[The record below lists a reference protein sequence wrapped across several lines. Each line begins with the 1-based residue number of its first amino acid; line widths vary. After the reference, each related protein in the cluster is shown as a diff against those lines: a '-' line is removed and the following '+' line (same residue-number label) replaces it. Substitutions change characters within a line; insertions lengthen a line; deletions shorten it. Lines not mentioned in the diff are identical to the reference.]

1 MSAFPCQSYS
11 EDLDEFAQA
20 IITGG
25 WMTEA
30 EITSA
35 LSTKQATLVSGT
47 NIKTVNSTSL
57 LGSGDIAISGGGD
70 VYLASANQF
79 TNTNTFNGTPNASFP
94 QRVGALQIVEGG
106 IVQSGNGDTTG
117 GGQPRVLHR
126 FNNSQTDSD
135 AVGWGHIYTNSGA
148 FTSSNGTSYRDHVF
162 CCGINVAG
170 SQQRFDNT
178 KSYMALQFESKF
190 TNSNDASYG
199 GEWHL
204 EHIAP
209 GAGSP
214 TLRALSAFLPYDL
227 TQRGLASFS
236 FKFDTFLF
244 VDQAGTTKMQ
254 WALNNNQLLLQS
266 LTELYD
272 GNNRAVAKQQNAA
285 LGAYLDLPY
294 YDATNRIRLAAGV
307 SQAGAVTS
315 LHSGVGNVFQVTAWN
330 ANNDKAFQ
338 VVGASDAVSGSKVYT
353 GIESQASING
363 KWQDAISNTYSGG
376 QAVHYIVSAGSA
388 GSSFT
393 QWYNSATGGFDVGYN
408 SATEE
413 LLICR
418 HFAFANAS
426 LTYASLTRASAVP
439 ANSVW
444 KLFGSQSFATVGKG
458 VTYKSGTG
466 QRAGNATLVGGTV
479 TVTNTSVTANTVIS
493 INRKTA
499 GGTIGDLTYT
509 LSAGAS
515 FTINSASASDTSVVS
530 YHMVEVV

>member
-1 MSAFPCQSYS
+1 MS
-11 EDLDEFAQA
+11 LDA
-20 IITGG
+20 
-25 WMTEA
+25 
-30 EITSA
+30 
-35 LSTKQATLVSGT
+35 
-47 NIKTVNSTSL
+47 
-57 LGSGDIAISGGGD
+57 
-70 VYLASANQF
+70 ANEF

-94 QRVGALQIVEGG
+94 QRVGTLQIVEGG
-106 IVQSGNGDTTG
+106 IVQTGNGDTTG
-117 GGQPRVLHR
+117 AGQPRILHK
-126 FNNSQTDSD
+126 FDNSQTDSD
-135 AVGWGHIYTNSGA
+135 AVDWGMIYTNSGA

-162 CCGINVAG
+162 CVGINVAG

-209 GAGSP
+209 GSGSP

-285 LGAYLDLPY
+285 TSAYLDLPY

-307 SQAGAVTS
+307 NQAGAVTS

-338 VVGASDAVSGSKVYT
+338 VVGASDSVSGSKVYT

-363 KWQDAISNTYSGG
+363 KWQDTISNTYSGG
-376 QAVHYIVSAGSA
+376 QAVQYIVSAGSA

-458 VTYKSGTG
+458 ITYKSGTG
-466 QRAGNATLVGGTV
+466 QRAGNATLAGGTV
-479 TVTNTSVTANTVIS
+479 TVTNTSVTANTVITLS
-493 INRKTA
+493 RKTA

-509 LSAGAS
+509 LSAGTS
-515 FTINSASASDTSVVS
+515 FTINSASGTDTSVVS